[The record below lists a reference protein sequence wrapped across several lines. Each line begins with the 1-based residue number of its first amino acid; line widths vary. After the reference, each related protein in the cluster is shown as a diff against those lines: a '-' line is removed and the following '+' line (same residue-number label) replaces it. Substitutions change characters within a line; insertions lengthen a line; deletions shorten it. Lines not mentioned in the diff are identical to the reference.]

1 MYADRYAIMYKQQRV
16 RKVVFTF
23 LCKYGLTAQERNRPK
38 RSVLDLEVKA
48 SIKVIEK
55 SNLM

>member
-1 MYADRYAIMYKQQRV
+1 MYADRYAIIYKQQRV

-48 SIKVIEK
+48 SIKLYKKV
-55 SNLM
+55 S